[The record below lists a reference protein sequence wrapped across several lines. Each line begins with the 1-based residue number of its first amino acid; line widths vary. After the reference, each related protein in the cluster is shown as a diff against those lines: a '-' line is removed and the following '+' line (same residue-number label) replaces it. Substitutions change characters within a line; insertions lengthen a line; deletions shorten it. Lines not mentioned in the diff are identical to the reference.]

1 MSFDYTSFDLFNPTE
16 AHKTLREVI
25 RAWGE
30 ANVEPQACEHD
41 EAEAFN
47 AALFRRFGSELKL
60 FGVTVPEVDGGAGLD
75 PLATVI
81 ILEELSRFD
90 PALML
95 SYLAHEVL
103 FVHNFY
109 HNSTDE
115 QRARFLKPVI
125 DGSHIGAMAMSEPGA
140 GTDVLGMA
148 TTARR
153 DGDHYVLNGAK
164 QWITNGSH
172 AAVFLVYA
180 RTGQTRRDISAFIVE
195 ADRPGFSVGRKERK
209 MGMRAS
215 PTTPLAFEDVRV
227 PAANLLGEEGGAL
240 TCMMRNLEIERVT
253 LAAQSL
259 GIAGRCLDEMS
270 RYAITQRRA
279 FGKALVEFG
288 QIQRLIA
295 DSYAELEAA
304 RALTYNVAR
313 RISPD
318 AKQRMGADA
327 AKLFAPAVGERVSR
341 AAIQVFGGYGYTREY
356 PVERLHRDA
365 ILLSIGGGTNEAMQK
380 NIANELKAQAV

>member
-1 MSFDYTSFDLFNPTE
+1 MPFDYTSFDLFNPTE
-16 AHKTLREVI
+16 SHKTLREVI
-25 RAWGE
+25 RQWGQ

-41 EAEAFN
+41 ETEAFN
-47 AALFRRFGSELKL
+47 ETLFRRFGTELRL
-60 FGVTVPEVDGGAGLD
+60 FGVTVPEADGGAGLD
-75 PLATVI
+75 PVATVI

-109 HNSTDE
+109 HNATAE
-115 QRARFLKPVI
+115 QRARFLAPVM
-125 DGSHIGAMAMSEPGA
+125 DGRHIAGMAMSEPGA
-140 GTDVLGMA
+140 GTDVLGMS

-153 DGDHYVLNGAK
+153 DGDHYILNGSK

-172 AAVFLVYA
+172 ANVFLVYA

-195 ADRPGFSVGRKERK
+195 ADRPGFSAGRKERK

-215 PTTPLAFEDVRV
+215 PTTPLAFEDVRI
-227 PAANLLGEEGGAL
+227 PASNLLGEEGGAI

-253 LAAQSL
+253 LAAQAL

-270 RYAITQRRA
+270 RYAITQRKA
-279 FGKALVEFG
+279 FGKALIEFG

-295 DSYAELEAA
+295 EGFAELEAA

-318 AKQRMGADA
+318 AKQRIAADA
-327 AKLFAPAVGERVSR
+327 SKLFAPAVGERVSR
-341 AAIQVFGGYGYTREY
+341 NAIQVFGGYGYTREY
-356 PVERLHRDA
+356 PVERLHRDS

-380 NIANELKAQAV
+380 NIANELKALAI